1 MSAAGQ
7 KRIYSE
13 MLQDVVVSNKSP
25 QDAAKAAQTK
35 MEQAFAEAIKK

>member
-1 MSAAGQ
+1 MV
-7 KRIYSE
+7 
-13 MLQDVVVSNKSP
+13 QDVVVSNKSP

>member
-1 MSAAGQ
+1 M
-7 KRIYSE
+7 IYAE